1 MAVILILVGIITIR
15 LGDLRSSALS
25 ASARALEKEFSKGVE
40 ELASNGVDLGPLQ
53 SAAASGALVSQTGSD
68 PNYMSLQSA
77 VYRLS
82 SPDGGESG
90 VGFGCA
96 NPAQHL
102 AFRAG
107 FRLGQGGGR
116 PGAFGR
122 FQRGSGGGSGF
133 RSFRSRRVFA
143 LIKAMK
149 KGFTLVE
156 LVGALVII
164 GILVSMVLVATGNSR
179 DRALQTRI
187 AADMEAI
194 NSAKGLWVLDHN
206 GAAFPSDEPGR
217 FDAIRRYLEVSRS
230 FPSMSDFEA
239 PGVGLSHQRDWNR
252 AFPLPLT
259 CTRKLT
265 SNPVSPWSRSWP

>member
-1 MAVILILVGIITIR
+1 
-15 LGDLRSSALS
+15 
-25 ASARALEKEFSKGVE
+25 
-40 ELASNGVDLGPLQ
+40 
-53 SAAASGALVSQTGSD
+53 
-68 PNYMSLQSA
+68 
-77 VYRLS
+77 
-82 SPDGGESG
+82 
-90 VGFGCA
+90 
-96 NPAQHL
+96 
-102 AFRAG
+102 
-107 FRLGQGGGR
+107 
-116 PGAFGR
+116 
-122 FQRGSGGGSGF
+122 
-133 RSFRSRRVFA
+133 
-143 LIKAMK
+143 MK

-164 GILVSMVLVATGNSR
+164 GILVSMVLVTTGNSR

-206 GAAFPSDEPGR
+206 GAPFPSDEPGR

-252 AFPLPLT
+252 PFPLPLT
-259 CTRKLT
+259 CSRKLT